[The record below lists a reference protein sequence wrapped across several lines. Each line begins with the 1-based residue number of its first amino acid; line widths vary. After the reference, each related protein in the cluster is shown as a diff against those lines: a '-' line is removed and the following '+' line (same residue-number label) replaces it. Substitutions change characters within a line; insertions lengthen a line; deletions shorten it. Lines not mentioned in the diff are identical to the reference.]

1 MKFKWVF
8 YNGMNDF
15 IEDNLLFKFLFWQ
28 ILILF
33 TLIVALPLW
42 ALWKLD
48 IKINEWK
55 RGRWFRKL

>member
-48 IKINEWK
+48 I
-55 RGRWFRKL
+55 R